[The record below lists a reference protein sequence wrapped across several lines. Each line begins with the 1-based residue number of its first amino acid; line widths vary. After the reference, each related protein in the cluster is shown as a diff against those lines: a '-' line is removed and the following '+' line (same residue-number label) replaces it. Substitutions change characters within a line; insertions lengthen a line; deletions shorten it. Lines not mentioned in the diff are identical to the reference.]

1 MSWEEFARNM
11 TDLENAREKPEAL
24 SDLLVLD
31 VSYGSFAGLFA
42 SSLLSELGA
51 KVIRVEPP
59 EGDIARK
66 MSPYGMMVEDT
77 GLAYLVEGRNKYHI
91 TLNLE
96 HSRGREIFEEMA
108 SKADVV
114 IETFPTGKL
123 DALDLGWD
131 KLKSLN
137 GRLILCSIKTFGEK
151 GYLAEEK
158 QTPDALDY
166 DTVDQA
172 RSGFAWTV
180 GIPEEYDEF
189 PEHTR
194 VPTKMGNWMAHYAGG
209 AMAAFAV
216 MSALLFREITGE
228 GQHIDISPAE
238 ALMALNNYA
247 LHYYHLTKTV
257 IGRVANFE
265 PAAYA
270 YNYFQAKDG
279 MVFIAGY
286 ADPNWKALC
295 EIIGRPDLV
304 EKYPTLADRT
314 NPQNF
319 IPMTREIEKFTKNYT
334 RDEILKI
341 WLDYKGPGVTV
352 AGEVLRPKE
361 TLDFEHWYERK
372 ALVRFS
378 DKDYG
383 EFLVQGLCAK
393 MSETPPR
400 LKWLCRPVGADN
412 VLIYKELLGYDHE
425 YLAKL
430 KKDGIL

>member
-66 MSPYGMMVEDT
+66 MSPYGMMVKDT

-341 WLDYKGPGVTV
+341 WLDYKGSGVTV

-400 LKWLCRPVGADN
+400 LKWLCRPVGAMF
-412 VLIYKELLGYDHE
+412 
-425 YLAKL
+425 
-430 KKDGIL
+430 

>member
-66 MSPYGMMVEDT
+66 MSPYGMMVKDT

-341 WLDYKGPGVTV
+341 WLDYKGSGVTV

-400 LKWLCRPVGADN
+400 LKWLCRPVGA
-412 VLIYKELLGYDHE
+412 
-425 YLAKL
+425 
-430 KKDGIL
+430 